1 MTDLNLSAMTKK
13 ELLAMAGEYNVVG
26 RHDMTKDQLIRA
38 ILDNA
43 MVTVSEQIA
52 AQQTADEVEEVE
64 EVEEAA
70 APAEELNELPVR
82 PAIVEE
88 QPKPKTARVNKSGN
102 IPYKQK
108 PYFLDI
114 EAYESDDEKFQVALA
129 KAPNQVRLILKCMA
143 EQNVVDHGSAMI
155 GREIVDMAKNMGYL
169 NTTIPSANLFA
180 YYRRELEKFGV
191 TYTG

>member
-43 MVTVSEQIA
+43 MVTASEQTA

-64 EVEEAA
+64 EAV
-70 APAEELNELPVR
+70 APADELNELPVR

-88 QPKPKTARVNKSGN
+88 QPKPKTVRVNKSGN
-102 IPYKQK
+102 VPYKQK

-143 EQNVVDHGSAMI
+143 EQNIVDYDSAMI
-155 GREIVDMAKNMGYL
+155 GREIVDLAKKMGYL